1 MTEKVRTHDGQPRPP
16 CAPAELVAPIDNARL
31 TDPSFLQESV
41 VLADFGQ
48 SFVAASRPPN
58 YEPAT
63 LPNYHPPEARFEG
76 RASFEADVWSLGCAI
91 FEIRSGFPQ
100 CSTDTVFGR

>member
-1 MTEKVRTHDGQPRPP
+1 MYAELGDPMTEKVRTLDGQHSSP

-31 TDPSFLQESV
+31 TDPSFLHESV
-41 VLADFGQ
+41 ILADFGQ

-63 LPNYHPPEARFEG
+63 LPHYHPPEARFEG
-76 RASFEADVWSLGCAI
+76 RASFEADVWGAGMRYL
-91 FEIRSGFPQ
+91 
-100 CSTDTVFGR
+100 